1 MAPSGNVRAGMVKG
15 CNRFARP
22 VSLSRCKV
30 VSIDVTEGKST

>member
-22 VSLSRCKV
+22 SLSRCKV
-30 VSIDVTEGKST
+30 VSIGVTEGKST